1 MELTPKEKAKELVN
15 RFWELD
21 MFDDKGDLYWIGKE
35 EAKQCALICLDE
47 VINSGLGSR
56 LIQFEYSNKNSTK
69 LLSPIKYWQ
78 EVKKEIEEL

>member
-47 VINSGLGSR
+47 VINDRAKRGK
-56 LIQFEYSNKNSTK
+56 INFT
-69 LLSPIKYWQ
+69 YWQ